1 MSAAR
6 AIISAAC
13 IFFTQFFTAVYIVEW
28 LVLQTIYVLSM
39 EIISIVVTNMYLRFI
54 IESSFKSRAGYNG
67 ARRLYEDFLFAF

>member
-28 LVLQTIYVLSM
+28 LVLQTIYVINKEILQFLGLESM
-39 EIISIVVTNMYLRFI
+39 D
-54 IESSFKSRAGYNG
+54 YN
-67 ARRLYEDFLFAF
+67 RDRIQIKKVL